1 MVAKVAL
8 ESPQSRLQ
16 MQGSDPSCSGRG
28 SESRSPHSH
37 GFKGQGLTPAV
48 PVLSR
53 AHNGSVLRALASLG
67 LSAAAITFPQ
77 GTAVIRTAD
86 QTVRVRVEIAS
97 TQVQLEQGLSGRRTL
112 AANAGM
118 AFLWKSDVRGQF
130 WMKNT
135 TVPLSIAFWGKS
147 GRILRILD
155 MAPCRR
161 DPCRVYDPHVAFR
174 GALEVNR
181 GAFARWGVRRGALV
195 RIRR

>member
-1 MVAKVAL
+1 ML
-8 ESPQSRLQ
+8 RI
-16 MQGSDPSCSGRG
+16 
-28 SESRSPHSH
+28 
-37 GFKGQGLTPAV
+37 
-48 PVLSR
+48 LSTL
-53 AHNGSVLRALASLG
+53 V
-67 LSAAAITFPQ
+67 LSAAVTFPH

-86 QTVRVRVEIAS
+86 RTVSVRIEIAS
-97 TQVQLEQGLSGRRTL
+97 TPAQLEKGLSGRRTL

-135 TVPLSIAFWGKS
+135 SVPLSIAFWGES

-161 DPCRVYDPHVAFR
+161 NPCKLYDPKVAFR

-181 GAFARWGVRRGALV
+181 GAFAGWGVRRGDLV
-195 RIRR
+195 TIRR

>member
-1 MVAKVAL
+1 
-8 ESPQSRLQ
+8 
-16 MQGSDPSCSGRG
+16 
-28 SESRSPHSH
+28 
-37 GFKGQGLTPAV
+37 
-48 PVLSR
+48 VL
-53 AHNGSVLRALASLG
+53 GILATLL
-67 LSAAAITFPQ
+67 LSASVTFPH

-97 TQVQLEQGLSGRRTL
+97 TPEQLHQGLSGRHSL

-118 AFLWKSDVRGQF
+118 AFLWKRDVRGQF

-135 TVPLSIAFWGKS
+135 SVPLSIAFWGKS

-161 DPCRVYDPHVAFR
+161 DPCKVYDPKVAFR

-181 GAFARWGVRRGALV
+181 GAFARWGVRRGAFV
-195 RIRR
+195 TIRR